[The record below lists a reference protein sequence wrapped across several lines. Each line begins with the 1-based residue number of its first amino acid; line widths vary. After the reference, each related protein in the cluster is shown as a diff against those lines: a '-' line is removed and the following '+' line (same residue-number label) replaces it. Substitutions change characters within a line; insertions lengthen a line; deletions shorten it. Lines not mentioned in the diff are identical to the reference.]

1 MKYKVNIW
9 IYGLASIAAAVNAWF
24 AYKSGN
30 IDSTFAWLI
39 STGLASG
46 AAGAYLELRD
56 RDNSEDEE

>member
-9 IYGLASIAAAVNAWF
+9 IYMIAAIAALINAWF

-30 IDSTFAWLI
+30 IESACAWLI

-46 AAGAYLELRD
+46 AAGAYLELLEK
-56 RDNSEDEE
+56 DNSEDGE